1 MAQSNSLPCAKIV
14 EDAAIRIEEYT
25 KMKGFCDGTN
35 GEEISGK
42 ASDIKDI
49 MEMHGGGGMSN
60 S

>member
-1 MAQSNSLPCAKIV
+1 MAQSNSLPHAEIL
-14 EDAAIRIEEYT
+14 EDAAIRIEDT

-42 ASDIKDI
+42 ATDIKD
-49 MEMHGGGGMSN
+49 MMKRHGGGSMSN